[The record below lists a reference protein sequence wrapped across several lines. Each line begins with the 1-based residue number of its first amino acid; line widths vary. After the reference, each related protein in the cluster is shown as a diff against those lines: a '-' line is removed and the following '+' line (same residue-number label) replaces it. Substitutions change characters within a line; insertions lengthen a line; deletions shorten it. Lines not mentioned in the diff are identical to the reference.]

1 MKYRERFIA
10 YTLWGYRSC
19 VRTFVVFNLLLTL
32 SFAAHAGQSEQPRS
46 NFIARA
52 KLLASNE
59 LSVTIAHSK
68 AGQKNAF
75 EFAATHCAKFGK
87 LAVVQSSAPQLADN
101 ITTWA
106 CIAPQSPITNT
117 TPAQPSAPN

>member
-1 MKYRERFIA
+1 MKYRDKFIVS
-10 YTLWGYRSC
+10 TLWGYRSC
-19 VRTFVVFNLLLTL
+19 ARTFVVFSLLLTL
-32 SFAAHAGQSEQPRS
+32 SISAHAGQGEQPKS

-87 LAVVQSSAPQLADN
+87 LAVVQSSTPQLADN

-106 CIAPQSPITNT
+106 CIAPQSPTIPT
-117 TPAQPSAPN
+117 TPVQPTAPN